1 MKWALIFCVFP
12 LILLGQF
19 QFNFKQSIPVNI
31 DGQLLKSPWA
41 GGLNTPQ
48 FSTLDYDYDGDED
61 LLVFDR
67 SADQIRLFKLS
78 MQNGLPHY
86 EVDLRAHLFF
96 PPNLHYRVSTY
107 DYDQDGR
114 KDLFC
119 YAIGGIQAFRNVG
132 NAAQG
137 LQWQAYSPYLSS
149 NYEGPTLNLYI
160 SGADIPALVDVEGDG
175 DMDILTYHI
184 SGEYLQYHQNQ
195 SQELYGHSDSLI
207 FKLKNRCWGGYRED
221 VTSNNLFLN
230 DTSSYCNGG
239 NVIGA
244 ELGASVANKAHAGS
258 TVLALDLDNSGVL
271 DLVLGDVAYGNLIK
285 LTNGGTAPNQNSDMI
300 AADYDFPSNTTPAN
314 VQLFPAAFH
323 LDVDGDQ
330 KKDLLVA
337 PNANNVSENEN
348 SVWFYKNLST
358 NQAPVFAF
366 QDNDWLQ
373 GEMIDHGSGSRP
385 VLHDLNQD
393 GLLDLL
399 VANFHAYKPVLQK
412 ESRIAFYQNIGTLSA
427 PSFVLVD
434 QNFLDLTNSNLG
446 LNLMPSLGDL
456 NNDGKPELILGR
468 DNGQLAYFLNTSTG
482 STPNF
487 TLQTTALTDASGS
500 EIQVPLFASPQ
511 LFDLNEDGKLDL
523 IIGHKGGG
531 LVYYENTGTQSVA
544 EFTLQSSTLGGVIV
558 AVNGPD
564 GFSNCWFFK
573 HQDTTLLLVG
583 AQDGRVHFFDSISNN
598 VLGTYHERT
607 ADLVG
612 LSAQIGAFAA
622 VSVGNLDNDIHLDL
636 IVGQDLG
643 GLFLLEDEPGSDLSI
658 QTNDIEPIEI
668 YPNPF
673 DQSLTL
679 KYEST
684 APLSF
689 QLFNLEGSCLYQ
701 EEITEAKQQIQLDFL
716 DAGVYL
722 LKFSNGLVKKV
733 VKKN

>member
-1 MKWALIFCVFP
+1 MKWALFFCMFQ
-12 LILLGQF
+12 LTLWGQF
-19 QFNFKQSIPVNI
+19 QFNFSNAIPVSVDGQSIK
-31 DGQLLKSPWA
+31 LPWA

-48 FSTLDYDYDGDED
+48 FSSLDYDYDGDDD
-61 LLVFDR
+61 LLIFDR
-67 SADQIRLFKLS
+67 SADQIRLFSYSEL
-78 MQNGLPHY
+78 NGVAHY
-86 EVDLRAHLFF
+86 EPDLRAHLFF
-96 PPNLHYRVSTY
+96 PPNLHYRVTTY

-119 YAIGGIQAFRNVG
+119 YAVGGIQAYRNVG
-132 NAAQG
+132 TAAQG
-137 LQWQAYSPYLSS
+137 LQWQAYSPYLVS

-195 SQELYGHSDSLI
+195 SQELYGHSDSLV

-221 VTSNNLFLN
+221 VTSNALFLN

-239 NVIGA
+239 NVVNPQ
-244 ELGASVANKAHAGS
+244 LGHLLPDKAHSGS

-285 LTNGGTAPNQNSDMI
+285 LINSGTAPNQNSDMTN
-300 AADYDFPSNTTPAN
+300 ADYNFPSNTTPAN
-314 VQLFPAAFH
+314 VELFPAAYY
-323 LDVDGDQ
+323 LDVDGDH

-348 SVWFYKNLST
+348 SVWLYKNLNS
-358 NQAPVFAF
+358 NQAPVFSF

-373 GEMIDHGSGSRP
+373 SDMIDHGAGSRP
-385 VLHDLNQD
+385 LIHDLNQD

-412 ESRIAFYQNIGTLSA
+412 ESRIAYYQNVGSTTA
-427 PSFVLVD
+427 PSFTLID
-434 QNFLDLTNSNLG
+434 ENFLDLANSNLG

-456 NNDGKPELILGR
+456 NNDGKPELIIGR
-468 DNGQLAYFLNTSTG
+468 DNGQLAFYLNTTTG
-482 STPNF
+482 SMPTF
-487 TLQTTALTDASGS
+487 SLQTAALTDAAGVP
-500 EIQVPLFASPQ
+500 IQVPMFASPQ

-523 IIGHKGGG
+523 IIGHKGGA
-531 LVYYENTGTQSVA
+531 LSYYENSGTLSSPA
-544 EFTLQSSTLGGVIV
+544 FTLQTAALGGVNV
-558 AVNGPD
+558 AANGPD
-564 GFSNCWFFK
+564 GFSNAWFFK
-573 HQDTTLLLVG
+573 QQDTLYLMVG
-583 AQDGRVHFFDSISNN
+583 ALDGRIHFYDSIDQHIF
-598 VLGTYHERT
+598 GTYHERS

-612 LSAQIGAFAA
+612 LSAQIGAYASA
-622 VSVGNLDNDIHLDL
+622 CVVNLDNDAHLDL
-636 IVGQDLG
+636 LVGQDLG

-658 QTNDIEPIEI
+658 QTNDIVPIEI

-673 DQSLTL
+673 DHSLTL
-679 KYEST
+679 KCGGA

-689 QLFNLEGSCLYQ
+689 QLYNLEGSCLYQ
-701 EEITEAKQQIQLDFL
+701 QEMTEAKQQIQLDFL

-722 LKFSNGLVKKV
+722 LKFSNGQVSKV

>member
-1 MKWALIFCVFP
+1 MKWILFFCLFHLTV
-12 LILLGQF
+12 LGQF
-19 QFNFKQSIPVNI
+19 QFNFTHQVPVNI
-31 DGQLLKSPWA
+31 DGQFLKSPWA
-41 GGLNTPQ
+41 GGFNTPQ
-48 FSTLDYDYDGDED
+48 FSRLDYDFDGDED

-67 SADQIRLFKLS
+67 SADQIRVFRYSLL
-78 MQNGLPHY
+78 NGVPKY
-86 EVDLRAHLFF
+86 EIDLRAHLFF
-96 PPNLHYRVSTY
+96 PPNLYYRVTTF

-119 YAIGGIQAFRNVG
+119 YALGGMKAYRNIGS
-132 NAAQG
+132 AAQG
-137 LQWQAYSPYLSS
+137 LQWQSYSPYLTS

-175 DMDILTYHI
+175 DMDVLTYHI

-221 VTSNNLFLN
+221 VTSNALFLN

-239 NVIGA
+239 NVTGA
-244 ELGASVANKAHAGS
+244 QLGASPLEKAHAGS

-285 LTNGGTAPNQNSDMI
+285 LLNSGTTPNQNSDMI
-300 AADYDFPSNTTPAN
+300 SADYNFPSNTTPALL
-314 VQLFPAAFH
+314 QLFPAAYY

-412 ESRIAFYQNIGTLSA
+412 ESRIAYYQNIGTLTA

-468 DNGQLAYFLNTSTG
+468 DNGQLAYFLNTSSG

-487 TLQTTALTDASGS
+487 TLQTSALTDANGS
-500 EIQVPLFASPQ
+500 EIQAPLFASPQ

-531 LVYYENTGTQSVA
+531 LVYYENTGSQLVP
-544 EFTLQSSTLGGVIV
+544 EFTMQSSALGGVNV

-564 GFSNCWFFK
+564 GFSNSWFFK
-573 HQDTTLLLVG
+573 HQDTIYLMVG
-583 AQDGRVHFFDSISNN
+583 ALDGRIHFFDSISNN
-598 VLGTYHERT
+598 IFGEFSERS

-612 LSAQIGAFAA
+612 LSAQIGAYASA
-622 VSVGNLDNDIHLDL
+622 CVVNLDNDSHLDL
-636 IVGQDLG
+636 VVGQDLG

-679 KYEST
+679 SCSAT

-701 EEITEAKQQIQLDFL
+701 QEITEAKQQIQLDFL

-722 LKFSNGLVKKV
+722 LKFSNGLVRKV

>member
-1 MKWALIFCVFP
+1 MFQLTLW
-12 LILLGQF
+12 GQF
-19 QFNFKQSIPVNI
+19 QFNFNSTIPVTV
-31 DGQLLKSPWA
+31 DGQLLKAPWA

-48 FSTLDYDYDGDED
+48 FSTLDYDYDGDDD
-61 LLVFDR
+61 LLIFDR
-67 SADQIRLFKLS
+67 SADQIRLFKYS
-78 MQNGLPHY
+78 VQNGLPHY
-86 EVDLRAHLFF
+86 EIDLRAHLFF
-96 PPNLHYRVSTY
+96 PPNLYYRVTTH

-119 YAIGGIQAFRNVG
+119 YAIGGIQAYRNIG
-132 NAAQG
+132 NAASG
-137 LQWQAYSPYLSS
+137 LQWQAYSPYLTS

-160 SGADIPALVDVEGDG
+160 SGADIPALIDVEGDG

-244 ELGASVANKAHAGS
+244 ELGGSVANKAHAGS

-285 LTNGGTAPNQNSDMI
+285 LINGGTAPNQNSDMI
-300 AADYDFPSNTTPAN
+300 NADYNFPSNTTPAN
-314 VQLFPAAFH
+314 VQLFPAAYYV
-323 LDVDGDQ
+323 DVDGDQ

-348 SVWFYKNLST
+348 SVWFYKNLNN

-373 GEMIDHGSGSRP
+373 SDMIDHGAGSRP
-385 VLHDLNQD
+385 VLSDLNQD

-412 ESRIAFYQNIGTLSA
+412 ESRIAYYQNIGSLTA

-434 QNFLDLTNSNLG
+434 QNFLELTNSNLG

-456 NNDGKPELILGR
+456 NNDGKPELIIGR
-468 DNGQLAYFLNTSTG
+468 DNGQLAYFLNTSIS

-487 TLQTTALTDASGS
+487 SLQSTALTDANGIA
-500 EIQVPLFASPQ
+500 IQVPLFASPQ

-531 LVYYENTGTQSVA
+531 LVYYENTGSQLVP
-544 EFTLQSSTLGGVIV
+544 EFTLQSSTLGSVNV

-573 HQDTTLLLVG
+573 QQDTTYLMVG
-583 AQDGRVHFFDSISNN
+583 ALDGRIHFFDSISNN
-598 VLGTYHERT
+598 IFGAFHQRT

-612 LSAQIGAFAA
+612 LSAQIGAYASA
-622 VSVGNLDNDIHLDL
+622 CVANLDNDTHLDL
-636 IVGQDLG
+636 VVGQDLG

-658 QTNDIEPIEI
+658 QANKIESIEI

-673 DQSLTL
+673 DHQLTVR
-679 KYEST
+679 YDGA
-684 APLSF
+684 APLTI
-689 QLFNLEGSCLYQ
+689 QLFDLEGSCLAKL
-701 EEITEAKQQIQLDFL
+701 ELAEAEQQIQLDFL
-716 DAGVYL
+716 ENGVYL
-722 LKFSNGLVKKV
+722 LKFSNGVVRKV
-733 VKKN
+733 IKKN

>member
-1 MKWALIFCVFP
+1 MKWAFLFCVFP
-12 LILLGQF
+12 LIVFGQF
-19 QFNFKQSIPVNI
+19 QFNFSASIPVNV
-31 DGQLLKSPWA
+31 DGQMLKLPWA

-48 FSTLDYDYDGDED
+48 FSSLDYDYDGDDD

-67 SADQIRLFKLS
+67 SADQIRLFKFSLL
-78 MQNGLPHY
+78 NGQPHY
-86 EVDLRAHLFF
+86 EIDLRAHLFF
-96 PPNLHYRVSTY
+96 PPNLHYRVATY

-137 LQWQAYSPYLSS
+137 LQWQAYSPYLIS

-195 SQELYGHSDSLI
+195 SQELYGHSDSLV

-244 ELGASVANKAHAGS
+244 QMSHPDAPKAHAGS
-258 TVLALDLDNSGVL
+258 TVLALDLDQSGVL

-300 AADYDFPSNTTPAN
+300 AADYNFPSNTTPAN
-314 VQLFPAAFH
+314 VQLFPAAYF

-348 SVWFYKNLST
+348 SVWYYKNLQS
-358 NQAPVFAF
+358 NQAPIFAF

-373 GEMIDHGSGSRP
+373 GDMIDHGSGSRP

-393 GLLDLL
+393 GLTDLL
-399 VANFHAYKPVLQK
+399 VANFHAYKPLLQK
-412 ESRIAFYQNIGTLSA
+412 ESRIAYYQNVGTSAA
-427 PSFVLVD
+427 PSFLLVD
-434 QNFLDLTNSNLG
+434 QNFLDLANNNLG
-446 LNLMPSLGDL
+446 LNLMPALGDL
-456 NNDGKPELILGR
+456 NNDGKPELIIGK
-468 DNGQLAYFLNTSTG
+468 DNGQLAYFSNTSTG
-482 STPNF
+482 ATPNF
-487 TLQTTALTDASGS
+487 SLQNAVLSDASGTA
-500 EIQVPLFASPQ
+500 IQVPLFASPQ

-531 LVYYENTGTQSVA
+531 LIYYENTGTINSPA
-544 EFTLQSSTLGGVIV
+544 FTLQSSALGGIDV

-564 GFSNCWFFK
+564 GFSNSWFFK
-573 HQDTTLLLVG
+573 QQDTIYLLVG
-583 AQDGRVHFFDSISNN
+583 AQDGRVHFFDSISNQI
-598 VLGTYHERT
+598 LGNYHERT

-612 LSAQIGAFAA
+612 LSGQIGAFASA
-622 VSVGNLDNDIHLDL
+622 TTGNLDNDTHLDL
-636 IVGQDLG
+636 IIGQDLG

-658 QTNDIEPIEI
+658 QKPKIESVAIF
-668 YPNPF
+668 PNPF
-673 DQSLTL
+673 DQYLTL
-679 KYEST
+679 KYEGGE
-684 APLSF
+684 PLGI

-701 EEITEAKQQIQLDFL
+701 QEMHEEILQIRLDFL
-716 DAGVYL
+716 DQGVYL
-722 LKFSNGLVKKV
+722 LKFSNGLVQKV
-733 VKKN
+733 IKKN